1 MFSNRLPPPDQPNPL
16 ARLLAERRASGAEVL
31 DLTESNPTRAGFR
44 YESATILRAL
54 CDPRALLYEPSPS
67 GLPAAR
73 TAVAAYYATRGTLV
87 DPDHLL
93 LTAST
98 SEAYAFAFK
107 ALCRPGEAV
116 AVPEP
121 SYPLFEFLAAAE
133 GVRALAYPL
142 SLSGGAWHLDLDRLA
157 ETITADTRAILVVSP
172 NNPTGSFLK
181 QHELEALRRIAGPRE
196 IAIIADEVFADYAA
210 GPDASRA
217 PSLAGETTGLALTLS
232 GLSKVCAL
240 PQMKLGW
247 MVIAGAPEMR
257 DAARARLEAVAD
269 TYLSVSAPVQHAA
282 AALLATAPGIQ
293 QQVRDRCAAN
303 ASTLLES
310 IGRVPHARVL
320 PREGGWYAVIEAP
333 PGRTDEEWALM
344 WLRGGDVYVHPGYL
358 FGFRAEGCIV
368 LSLLTPEEQF
378 REGVLW
384 MAETMRAVVA

>member
-16 ARLLAERRASGAEVL
+16 ARLLADRRASGAEIL
-31 DLTESNPTRAGFR
+31 DLTESNPTRANFR
-44 YESATILRAL
+44 YESAAILRAL
-54 CDPRALLYEPSPS
+54 SDPRALVYEPSPS

-73 TAVAAYYATRGTLV
+73 AAVAAYCAERGTPIH
-87 DPDHLL
+87 PDHIL

-121 SYPLFEFLAAAE
+121 SYPLFEFLASAE
-133 GVRALAYPL
+133 GVRAVPYPL

-181 QHELEALRRIAGPRE
+181 RHELEALRRIAVPRE
-196 IAIIADEVFADYAA
+196 IAIVADEVFADYAA
-210 GPDASRA
+210 GADASRA
-217 PSLAGETTGLALTLS
+217 SSLAGETTGLALALS
-232 GLSKVCAL
+232 GLSKVCGL

-247 MVIAGAPEMR
+247 MAIAGAPEMR

-269 TYLSVSAPVQHAA
+269 TYLSVGAPVQHAA
-282 AALLATAPGIQ
+282 PALLATAPAIQ

-303 ASTLLES
+303 AAALMEL
-310 IGRVPHARVL
+310 IGGVPHARVL
-320 PREGGWYAVIEAP
+320 PREGGWYAVLEAP
-333 PGRTDEEWALM
+333 PAKTDEEWALM
-344 WLRGGDVYVHPGYL
+344 WLREDGVYIHPGYL

-368 LSLLTPEEQF
+368 LSLLTPEERF
-378 REGVLW
+378 REGVRR
-384 MAETMRAVVA
+384 MAEAMRAVAG